1 MWGSGLWVWIII
13 DHIKNQLHNTNQKY
27 FFNLK
32 YLKLKHFFKGGL
44 MALNLGDLQIR
55 SPAFGSLER
64 IPERYVY
71 DGDNISPP
79 VEWSGA
85 PPDTKEF
92 ALICHDP
99 DAPLPYGFTH
109 WVVYG
114 IPADVTGIGEGK
126 GKEAFTEGTTGYGEQ
141 DYGGPAPP
149 PGHGPH
155 HYYFWLYALDKA
167 LNLKPGLTREQLLD
181 AIADHIIV
189 QARVVGIYEL

>member
-1 MWGSGLWVWIII
+1 
-13 DHIKNQLHNTNQKY
+13 
-27 FFNLK
+27 
-32 YLKLKHFFKGGL
+32 
-44 MALNLGDLQIR
+44 MALNLGDLHIN
-55 SPAFGSLER
+55 SPAFGPLER
-64 IPERYVY
+64 IPELYVC
-71 DGDNISPP
+71 DGGNISPP

-114 IPADVTGIGEGK
+114 IPADVTGIKEGEGK
-126 GKEAFTEGTTGYGEQ
+126 KVFKEGTTGYGEQ
-141 DYGGPAPP
+141 GWGGPAPP

-155 HYYFWLYALDKA
+155 HYYFWLYALDTA

-189 QARVVGIYEL
+189 QARLVGIYEL

>member
-1 MWGSGLWVWIII
+1 
-13 DHIKNQLHNTNQKY
+13 
-27 FFNLK
+27 
-32 YLKLKHFFKGGL
+32 

-55 SPAFGSLER
+55 SPAFGFLDR

-79 VEWSGA
+79 VKWSGA
-85 PPDTKEF
+85 PQDTKEF

-114 IPADVTGIGEGK
+114 IPADVTGIGEGE
-126 GKEAFTEGTTGYGEQ
+126 GKNAFTEGTTGYGEQ
-141 DYGGPAPP
+141 GWGGPAPP
-149 PGHGPH
+149 LGHGPH
-155 HYYFWLYALDKA
+155 HYYFWLYALDTA

-181 AIADHIIV
+181 AIADHVTV
-189 QARVVGIYEL
+189 QARLVGIYEL

>member
-1 MWGSGLWVWIII
+1 
-13 DHIKNQLHNTNQKY
+13 
-27 FFNLK
+27 
-32 YLKLKHFFKGGL
+32 
-44 MALNLGDLQIR
+44 MALNLGDLHIN
-55 SPAFGSLER
+55 SPAFGPLER

-114 IPADVTGIGEGK
+114 IPADVTSIGEGE
-126 GKEAFTEGTTGYGEQ
+126 GKKVFTEGTTGYGEQ
-141 DYGGPAPP
+141 GWGGPAPP

-155 HYYFWLYALDKA
+155 HYYFWLYALDTA

-189 QARVVGIYEL
+189 QARLVGIYEL

>member
-1 MWGSGLWVWIII
+1 
-13 DHIKNQLHNTNQKY
+13 
-27 FFNLK
+27 
-32 YLKLKHFFKGGL
+32 

-64 IPERYVY
+64 IPDRFVHAGE
-71 DGDNISPP
+71 NISPP
-79 VEWSGA
+79 VEWGGF
-85 PPDTKEF
+85 PVDTKEF

-114 IPADVTGIGEGK
+114 IPADVMGIKEGD

-141 DYGGPAPP
+141 GWGGPAPP

-155 HYYFWLYALDKA
+155 HYYFWLYALDTA
-167 LNLKPGLTREQLLD
+167 MNLKRGLTREQLLD

-189 QARVVGIYEL
+189 QARLVGIYEL

>member
-1 MWGSGLWVWIII
+1 
-13 DHIKNQLHNTNQKY
+13 
-27 FFNLK
+27 
-32 YLKLKHFFKGGL
+32 
-44 MALNLGDLQIR
+44 MALNLGDLHIN
-55 SPAFGSLER
+55 SPAFGPLER

-114 IPADVTGIGEGK
+114 IPADVTGIKEGEGK
-126 GKEAFTEGTTGYGEQ
+126 KVFTERTTGYGEQ
-141 DYGGPAPP
+141 GWGGPAPP

-155 HYYFWLYALDKA
+155 HYYFWLYALDTA
-167 LNLKPGLTREQLLD
+167 LNLKSGLTHEQLLD
-181 AIADHIIV
+181 AIADYIIV
-189 QARVVGIYEL
+189 QARLVGIYEL